1 MAGIG
6 AVMTITTT
14 ALRAVRHPGAVTAAG
29 ALAWFTSGPR
39 PAPGGPVIGY
49 LLAPARAEW
58 FRCDSTASGGSV
70 PYGPDDPRDLG
81 DAFEVFA
88 TDGTKQL
95 RWLHVDS
102 GTGTAV
108 TLAEDTAWLPPG
120 QALAADPERRRMEG
134 TAARLLAGR
143 VVTAKDAWVTLATA
157 RYAPCDVPV
166 TAAIGQEVWASQ
178 AEYAVSDEHGNLSV
192 VDTLLLALEARTP
205 APVKERQT

>member
-1 MAGIG
+1 
-6 AVMTITTT
+6 MTVTTT
-14 ALRAVRHPGAVTAAG
+14 ALRAVRHPGAVTTAG
-29 ALAWFTSGPR
+29 ALAWFASGQQS
-39 PAPGGPVIGY
+39 APGSPVIGY

-58 FRCDSTASGGSV
+58 FRCGSTASGGSV
-70 PYGPDDPRDLG
+70 PYGPDDIRDLG

-88 TDGTKQL
+88 TDGTRQL

-108 TLAEDTAWLPPG
+108 TLAEDTTWLPPG
-120 QALAADPERRRMEG
+120 QALAADPERRRVEA

-143 VVTAKDAWVTLATA
+143 VVAAKDGWVTLATA

-192 VDTLLLALEARTP
+192 VDTLLLALEGRDPPSA
-205 APVKERQT
+205 KERQA